1 MDKEGFLTIKDLMNF
16 HYCKRLIYFENVLR
30 IPQATT
36 IKELKGRKLHES
48 FEKKS
53 KRNKIVKEFPKFPKE
68 YNLHLE
74 SKELNFRTFFDCL
87 IIDKDKNEAFPL
99 EYKDAKRPEKLYRT
113 FKIQML
119 AESLLVGTQLGYM
132 VPSAFIK
139 FEQTGD
145 LVKVPIAK
153 SSLEQVKETIE
164 EINKVVE
171 NELMPEP
178 TEFKKRCKDCCYWKI
193 CKRI

>member
-1 MDKEGFLTIKDLMNF
+1 MDREGFLTIKDLMNF

-36 IKELKGRKLHES
+36 IKELKGRKLHKS

-53 KRNKIVKEFPKFPKE
+53 KRNKIVKEFPRHPKE

-74 SKELNFRTFFDCL
+74 SKELNFRTFLDCL
-87 IIDKDKNEAFPL
+87 IIDKTKNEAFPL
-99 EYKDAKRPEKLYRT
+99 EYKDTKRPEKLYRT
-113 FKIQML
+113 LKIQML
-119 AESLLVGTQLGYM
+119 AESLLVETQLEYT

-139 FEQTGD
+139 FEQSGD
-145 LVKVPIAK
+145 LVKIPISK
-153 SSLEQVKETIE
+153 RNLGEVKETIG
-164 EINKVVE
+164 EINKIVGD
-171 NELMPEP
+171 ELMPEP